1 MGGYRGVGDDQG
13 IGGPYGNNPNAVAAA
28 MQHHAYYNPAAA
40 MGGYGGKGSSRL
52 AYVFI
57 FFILF
62 ERT

>member
-40 MGGYGGKGSSRL
+40 MAGYGGKN
-52 AYVFI
+52 
-57 FFILF
+57 
-62 ERT
+62 